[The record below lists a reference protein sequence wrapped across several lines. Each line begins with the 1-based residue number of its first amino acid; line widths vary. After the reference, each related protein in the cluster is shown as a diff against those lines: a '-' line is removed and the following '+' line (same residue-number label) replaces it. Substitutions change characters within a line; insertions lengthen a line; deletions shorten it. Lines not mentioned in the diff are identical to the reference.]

1 MSRHASLRGGSLFYA
16 LSCPPYY
23 PDCFAMGLLAS
34 SIGWMSASS
43 SQRANIIDNPNA
55 NLRRPS
61 AAHKDFSV
69 RPGLSQSPAPEQRQR
84 TTPSVKHIGPN
95 ATAMGKKCKPTM
107 KRLANRAERSPA
119 LRYLGKPK
127 RNKTISS
134 AIEPNKNQ
142 I

>member
-1 MSRHASLRGGSLFYA
+1 M
-16 LSCPPYY
+16 P
-23 PDCFAMGLLAS
+23 
-34 SIGWMSASS
+34 ASS

-61 AAHKDFSV
+61 AAHKPFSD

-84 TTPSVKHIGPN
+84 TTPRVKHIGPN

-119 LRYLGKPK
+119 LRYLGKAK

>member
-1 MSRHASLRGGSLFYA
+1 
-16 LSCPPYY
+16 
-23 PDCFAMGLLAS
+23 
-34 SIGWMSASS
+34 
-43 SQRANIIDNPNA
+43 
-55 NLRRPS
+55 
-61 AAHKDFSV
+61 
-69 RPGLSQSPAPEQRQR
+69 
-84 TTPSVKHIGPN
+84 
-95 ATAMGKKCKPTM
+95 MGKKCKPTM